1 VGKKPIKLFGGK
13 IWLGEKGEKEQ
24 QGEGLGEKDSCK
36 EVKMVGHRAKSK
48 NSAKKQAMKARKK
61 GFEAS
66 IYKKKK
72 GYGVSVTRK

>member
-1 VGKKPIKLFGGK
+1 MVKK
-13 IWLGEKGEKEQ
+13 
-24 QGEGLGEKDSCK
+24 DCDHT
-36 EVKMVGHRAKSK
+36 MVGHRAINKTT
-48 NSAKKQAMKARKK
+48 AKKQAKKARNK